1 MAFLAAHKVLILGV
15 LLAVSELLD
24 AIPSLQASSIWKL
37 VLGVIKGLAGPSNPP
52 AA

>member
-1 MAFLAAHKVLILGV
+1 MAWLNEHSALVLGA

-37 VLGVIKGLAGPSNPP
+37 VLGLIKGLAPSKPP
-52 AA
+52 QA